1 MNTFEFPESAITYFY
16 FVPDIHD
23 RVFVEKGKFQYAAI
37 AIDGLVAIDPETNE
51 PSTQYA
57 YQPEFQPQIIKLAKT
72 AYEKIVELVEEI
84 ENPFDTLNA
93 VCVGIMRHKDAP
105 ALVPFLAVDQE
116 TNTPTRTNLSERRGE
131 EALLTAISQVSSILP
146 VPPPVP
152 RGKKRKTPK
161 GPEGEV
167 GKLPLDRTHCLH
179 TLLDLCNELPQEQ
192 LEELLKIVEAASV
205 GRYIIK
211 LRPSDMNLPHIQT
224 AKGETKS

>member
-51 PSTQYA
+51 PAPNYA
-57 YQPEFQPQIIKLAKT
+57 YQPDFQPQIIKLAQP
-72 AYEKIVELVEEI
+72 AYKKIVELVEEI
-84 ENPFDTLNA
+84 EDPFNPTNA
-93 VCVGIMRHKDAP
+93 VCIGIMRHKGAP
-105 ALVPFLAVDQE
+105 ALVPFLAVDRE
-116 TNTPTRTNLSERRGE
+116 TNVPTRTNLSERRGE
-131 EALLTAISQVSSILP
+131 EVLLMAISQVSSILP
-146 VPPPVP
+146 TPPPEP
-152 RGKKRKTPK
+152 RGKKRKVL
-161 GPEGEV
+161 EGAE
-167 GKLPLDRTHCLH
+167 GKLPLDRTRCLH

-211 LRPSDMNLPHIQT
+211 MRPSDMWLPHIQT